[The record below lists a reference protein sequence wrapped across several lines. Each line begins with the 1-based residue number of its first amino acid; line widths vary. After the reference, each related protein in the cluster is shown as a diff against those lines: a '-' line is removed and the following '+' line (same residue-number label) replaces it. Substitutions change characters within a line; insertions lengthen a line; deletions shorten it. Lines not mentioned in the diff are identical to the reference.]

1 MKQAE
6 ETAKKTMGTTMPARN
21 ETPCPHFGIC
31 GGCRYLNLPYEDQL
45 AVKDRAVREKLEAA
59 VLACAKYVGEE
70 ETAPYR
76 DVNQWLAP
84 ITESPRIFGYRNK
97 MEFSF
102 GDAEKGGP
110 LELGLHQKGSF
121 YNIVTVDRCRIA
133 DGDYRAI
140 LLLTRDYFRGKAFP
154 FYHKKTHEGYLRH
167 LLVRKALHTGDI
179 LIDLVTSSQAP
190 AEEEQ
195 MLAEYR
201 DLLLSVPV
209 SGTVAGILHT
219 VNDSQA
225 DIIRDDGTTVLY
237 GKSEFEETLLGLRFK
252 VTPFSFFQT
261 NSYGAETLYSMAR
274 SFLKDERFDT
284 VYDLYC
290 GTGTITQLM
299 APACSRIYGVEI
311 VPEAVEA
318 ARENAARNGVE
329 NCFFYCGDVFDVL
342 DAIPEKP
349 DMIILDPPRDGVHKK
364 ALQKILSY
372 RVDSILYIACKP
384 DSFARDLPAF
394 FGAGYRP
401 VRAGLVDEFPWTDNV
416 ELVTLLKRKSGNE
429 TRSILDI
436 P

>member
-1 MKQAE
+1 MSEKDLTSSADSRTVPAE
-6 ETAKKTMGTTMPARN
+6 DTAVQV
-21 ETPCPHFGIC
+21 PCPHFGIC
-31 GGCRYLNLPYEDQL
+31 GGCRYLNLPYEEQL
-45 AVKDRAVREKLEAA
+45 ALKERGVREKLEAA
-59 VLACAKYVGEE
+59 VGSCAKYVGEE

-76 DVNQWLAP
+76 DVSRWLAP
-84 ITESPRIFGYRNK
+84 ITESPRVFAYRNK

-121 YNIVTVDRCRIA
+121 YNIVTVDRCRIV
-133 DGDYRAI
+133 DEDYRAI
-140 LLLTRDYFRGKAFP
+140 LRLTRDYFREEGLP

-167 LLVRKALHTGDI
+167 LLIRKALHTGEI
-179 LIDLVTSSQAP
+179 LADLITSSQAP
-190 AEEEQ
+190 PEEGQ
-195 MLAEYR
+195 ILSGWR
-201 DLLLSVPV
+201 DLLLSAALK
-209 SGTVAGILHT
+209 GTFAGILHT

-237 GKSEFEETLLGLRFK
+237 GRSEFEETLLGLRFK

-274 SFLKDERFDT
+274 SFLQGGQHYDT

-299 APACSRIYGVEI
+299 APACRRIYGVEI
-311 VPEAVEA
+311 VPEAVDA
-318 ARENAARNGVE
+318 ARENAVRNGVD
-329 NCFFYCGDVFDVL
+329 NCVFYCGDVFDAL
-342 DAIPEKP
+342 DSIPEKP
-349 DMIILDPPRDGVHKK
+349 DLIILDPPRDGVHKK

-384 DSFARDLPAF
+384 ASFARDLPAF

-416 ELVTLLKRKSGNE
+416 ELVTLLSR
-429 TRSILDI
+429 TL
-436 P
+436 